1 MEMERAELEKGRIRK
16 EYAPKGHRNQTPMT
30 FRCDNDL
37 LDWLGN
43 QPNKGRYIN
52 DLIRQDKENRV

>member
-1 MEMERAELEKGRIRK
+1 MEKKNSENEKGRIRK

-37 LDWLGN
+37 LEWLSN
-43 QPNKGRYIN
+43 QANKGRYIN
-52 DLIRQDKENRV
+52 DLIRQDKGNRV